1 MPHFSVAVAG
11 LDSIHIEHVQLPPE
25 AAAVGGGATPA
36 ADQSN
41 ALGGAFE
48 TSER

>member
-11 LDSIHIEHVQLPPE
+11 LDSIHIEHVQLPPD
-25 AAAVGGGATPA
+25 AVGGGATPA

>member
-11 LDSIHIEHVQLPPE
+11 LDSIHIEHVQFPPD
-25 AAAVGGGATPA
+25 AVGAGVIPA